1 MKNYYF
7 SKTTCSFYPV
17 ELLEIYKDAGT
28 LPDDAVPVTDAAYE
42 KYTCSPPDGK
52 TRGANNRGQPAW
64 VNVAEP
70 SKEDAILLA
79 TMKKQQLMADAEE
92 AIAILARAVKL
103 GMATDAEAEQLEAWE
118 RYSVLLSRIDVNPTQ
133 KINWPEVPVKL

>member
-52 TRGANNRGQPAW
+52 TRGADNRGQPAW
-64 VNVAEP
+64 VDIAEP

-92 AIAILARAVKL
+92 AIALLSRAVKF
-103 GMATDAEAEQLEAWE
+103 GIATDEEKIRLEALE
-118 RYSVLLSRIDVNPTQ
+118 KYTVLLSRVNPNDAPE
-133 KINWPEVPVKL
+133 IEWPIVPA

>member
-64 VNVAEP
+64 VDVAEP

-92 AIAILARAVKL
+92 AIALLSRAVKF
-103 GMATDAEAEQLEAWE
+103 GIATDEEKIRLEALE
-118 RYSVLLSRIDVNPTQ
+118 KYTVLLSRINPNDAPG
-133 KINWPEVPVKL
+133 IDWPEFPI